1 MLSSSGTEAGQ
12 GFEQGLGTG
21 GTVQIFTCAGA
32 HAGHDTGGPGHLAIG
47 EDGNLLRSSAN
58 QFDGVDGALGVVR
71 RYVNDYNFRARIL
84 KLAEDGIGWPSG
96 KTDVAKHRLAQARGF
111 QTILQRG

>member
-1 MLSSSGTEAGQ
+1 MI
-12 GFEQGLGTG
+12 
-21 GTVQIFTCAGA
+21 QIFASAGA
-32 HAGHDTGGPGHLAIG
+32 HAGNDAGGLGHLAIG

-71 RYVNDYNFRARIL
+71 GYVDDDNFRARIL
-84 KLAEDGIGWPSG
+84 KLAEDGIGWSSG
-96 KTDVAKHRLAQARGF
+96 KPDVAKHRLSQARRF